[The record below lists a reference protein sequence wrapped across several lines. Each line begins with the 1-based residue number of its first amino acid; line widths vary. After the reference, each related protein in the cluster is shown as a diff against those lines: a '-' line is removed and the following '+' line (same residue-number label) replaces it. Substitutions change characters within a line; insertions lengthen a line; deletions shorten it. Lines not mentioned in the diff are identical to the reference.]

1 MGVEIAFNLIFSVTL
16 IAKNMP
22 KKDVIPTLG
31 SPTALAL
38 AGSFQ
43 AEEDMSDVDEGSILS
58 EALEE
63 EISKILHEEDSDDEK
78 PIQVE
83 KIDIQNVAPSG
94 KKDSTM
100 YNEMDSHIDDQP
112 TSSYRYTV
120 TDTLDTIWSL
130 MLWISHF
137 RLYCPPIFRLILHYA
152 FELFVALS
160 CSWSIILTGMPQLI
174 IKTDKLLNSFFSDR
188 FSINKNKNF

>member
-1 MGVEIAFNLIFSVTL
+1 MGFSFTL

-22 KKDVIPTLG
+22 KK
-31 SPTALAL
+31 AL

-43 AEEDMSDVDEGSILS
+43 TEEDMSDVDEGSILS

-63 EISKILHEEDSDDEK
+63 EISKILDEEDSDDEK
-78 PIQVE
+78 PVQVE

-137 RLYCPPIFRLILHYA
+137 RLHCPPIFRLILHYA

-188 FSINKNKNF
+188 FSINKNKNFYIDLLKSFALSSGLGYR